1 MKNLT
6 QKGVLNMTTGQK
18 IKILRKKHGLTQTEL
33 GERLGVQKN
42 AVSKWECGR
51 VVDIPAGKIRAMAE
65 MFDVPTSYL
74 VDEDAVYVSPNDGRV
89 QVSEEDIKFALFGGD
104 GEITDEMYQEVQLF
118 ASFIKAREA
127 AKKKE

>member
-1 MKNLT
+1 
-6 QKGVLNMTTGQK
+6 MTTGQK
-18 IKILRKKHGLTQTEL
+18 SKILRKKHGLTQTEL

>member
-1 MKNLT
+1 MK
-6 QKGVLNMTTGQK
+6 
-18 IKILRKKHGLTQTEL
+18 HE
-33 GERLGVQKN
+33 ERLATYAAMIEKALDAYLPLDGTRQDEV
-42 AVSKWECGR
+42 
-51 VVDIPAGKIRAMAE
+51 IRAMAE